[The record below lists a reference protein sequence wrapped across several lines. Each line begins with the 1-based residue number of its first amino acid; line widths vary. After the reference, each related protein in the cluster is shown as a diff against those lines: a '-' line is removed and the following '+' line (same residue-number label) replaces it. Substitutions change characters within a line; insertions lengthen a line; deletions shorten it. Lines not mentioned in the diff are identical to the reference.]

1 MKEDPGNVV
10 RLRPRPKRPAPPP
23 PSKSRP
29 QPYRANR
36 GGHEPAIN
44 WSRAPKAIVLL
55 VLFFIAMALI
65 GGLGDWIGRIGVG

>member
-10 RLRPRPKRPAPPP
+10 RLRPRAKRPPPPP

-36 GGHEPAIN
+36 AGHEPAIN

-55 VLFFIAMALI
+55 VLFFIAIALV

>member
-1 MKEDPGNVV
+1 VV
-10 RLRPRPKRPAPPP
+10 RFRPRPKRPAPAPP
-23 PSKSRP
+23 PRP
-29 QPYRANR
+29 QPRAYRPNT

-65 GGLGDWIGRIGVG
+65 GGLGDWIGRIGAS